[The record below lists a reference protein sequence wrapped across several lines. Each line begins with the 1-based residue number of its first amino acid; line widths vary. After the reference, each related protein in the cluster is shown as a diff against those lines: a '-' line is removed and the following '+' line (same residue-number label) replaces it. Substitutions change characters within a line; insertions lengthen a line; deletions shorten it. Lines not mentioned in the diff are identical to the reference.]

1 MLSLKGFL
9 VGRGKMQAPSYPSVT
24 LSHSHVIFDTL
35 TQRVSSMFM
44 LANTQQTKFV
54 STARASEWLSEGWV
68 GACGKWFSLEE
79 WICVSLSFVRRLFL
93 FNITK
98 RFIIRFCLI
107 DRNIQLSR
115 R

>member
-35 TQRVSSMFM
+35 TQRVSSCYK
-44 LANTQQTKFV
+44 L
-54 STARASEWLSEGWV
+54 RLLSVNEGWV

-79 WICVSLSFVRRLFL
+79 WICVSLSFVRRL
-93 FNITK
+93 
-98 RFIIRFCLI
+98 LI
-107 DRNIQLSR
+107 LRSGLLLDFA
-115 R
+115 